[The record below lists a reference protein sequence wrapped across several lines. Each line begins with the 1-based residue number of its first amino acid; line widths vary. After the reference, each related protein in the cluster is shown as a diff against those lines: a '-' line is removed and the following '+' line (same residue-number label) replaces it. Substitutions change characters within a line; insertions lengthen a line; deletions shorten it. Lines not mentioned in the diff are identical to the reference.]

1 MPKFE
6 VIVFNEMI
14 HLRIVVKTFHLQT
27 ILIFDVFPSMENFIK
42 KIFSMYY
49 PKYI

>member
-6 VIVFNEMI
+6 VIDFNEMT

-27 ILIFDVFPSMENFIK
+27 SN
-42 KIFSMYY
+42 S
-49 PKYI
+49 KY